1 LSSEAETAL
10 LLHPWPGNVREL
22 ENVINRA
29 VVLSSYPVLKASDLG
44 LKLERGPSDVN
55 LKFAKTAMEID
66 YVKRALSRNKGV
78 VSRAAKD
85 LGISRVNLYEL
96 IDKYKIQIQ
105 EFKVT
110 RLRSK
115 QQVPAREV
123 SSVGSS
129 KN

>member
-1 LSSEAETAL
+1 
-10 LLHPWPGNVREL
+10 
-22 ENVINRA
+22 
-29 VVLSSYPVLKASDLG
+29 
-44 LKLERGPSDVN
+44 
-55 LKFAKTAMEID
+55 MEID
-66 YVKRALSRNKGV
+66 YITRALSRNKGV

-110 RLRSK
+110 RMRSK
-115 QQVPAREV
+115 HQVVAGEV

>member
-1 LSSEAETAL
+1 M
-10 LLHPWPGNVREL
+10 
-22 ENVINRA
+22 
-29 VVLSSYPVLKASDLG
+29 
-44 LKLERGPSDVN
+44 ERSPSDVN

-110 RLRSK
+110 RMRSK
-115 QQVPAREV
+115 QQVIAREV